1 MTTTITH
8 KRGDTFAHTVLLPA
22 SVAAGRALQILDAAI
37 VTNEREAA

>member
-22 SVAAGRALQILDAAI
+22 SVADGYFDGWAVAAQL
-37 VTNEREAA
+37 